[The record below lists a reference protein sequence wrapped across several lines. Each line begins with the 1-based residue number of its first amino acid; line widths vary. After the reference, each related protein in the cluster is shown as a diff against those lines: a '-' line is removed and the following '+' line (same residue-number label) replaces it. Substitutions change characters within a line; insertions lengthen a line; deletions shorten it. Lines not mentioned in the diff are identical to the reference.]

1 MATALSSFDS
11 DTDRQAEKEREKKKR
26 EERERKQQA
35 ECCATHSLA
44 DWLSNLVAALAK

>member
-1 MATALSSFDS
+1 MTAIQ
-11 DTDRQAEKEREKKKR
+11 TGRQKERERETKKR
-26 EERERKQQA
+26 EEREKKQQA